1 MSEPT
6 FPPEI
11 EVIDSHTGGEP
22 TRVVVGGWPQPAGAT
37 MEERLESLRREA
49 DHLRAAVVNEPR
61 GHEAIV
67 GALLTPPVEPA
78 SEAGVVFFNN
88 ASWLGMCGHGT
99 IGLVRTLEHM
109 GRIGAGRLCF
119 DTPVGPVPAELHEN
133 GEVTV
138 QNVPAYTH
146 QLDVEVDVPTI
157 GRVTGD
163 IAWGGNWFFMAHLD
177 RYEIALSNL
186 TELLAVT
193 QAIRSA
199 LLETGLMP
207 TDERESIHIELYG
220 APTRD
225 DADSKN
231 FVLCPGCEYDRSP
244 CGTGTSA
251 KMAVLYDRG
260 KFAIGDLWRQE
271 SITGSLF
278 TCWLTEEDGAL
289 IPHIRGEAHVTGRST
304 LLFAAEDDLRGG
316 LTSACNVAT

>member
-1 MSEPT
+1 MSV
-6 FPPEI
+6 PEYPSQI

-22 TRVVVGGWPQPAGAT
+22 TRVVIAGWPQPEGAT
-37 MEERLESLRREA
+37 MEERLEALKRDT
-49 DHLRAAVVNEPR
+49 DHLRAAVVCEPR

-67 GALLTPPVEPA
+67 GAVLTPAVDPK

-109 GRIGAGRLCF
+109 GRIGPGKLRL
-119 DTPVGPVPAELHEN
+119 DTPVGPVPAELHED
-133 GEVTV
+133 GSVTV
-138 QNVPAYTH
+138 QNVPAYTRE
-146 QLDVEVDVPTI
+146 LDVQVEVPGI
-157 GRVTGD
+157 GVVTGD

-177 RYEIALSNL
+177 RYQIALSNL
-186 TELLAVT
+186 AELSNVT

-199 LLETGLMP
+199 LFEDGLMP
-207 TDERESIHIELYG
+207 TEERELIHIELYG
-220 APTRD
+220 SPERD

-231 FVLCPGCEYDRSP
+231 FVLCPGSEYDRSP

-251 KMAVLYDRG
+251 KMAVLHDRG
-260 KFAIGDLWRQE
+260 KLAIGDLWRQE

-278 TCWLTEEDGAL
+278 TCWLTEEDGTL
-289 IPHIRGEAHVTGRST
+289 IPHIRGEAYVTGRST

-316 LTSACNVAT
+316 LTSA